1 MRHGKSSICSG
12 ANRGAFFGLPTDGL
26 QAGGGEECVDQAVV
40 FGMVEKVVEDGDGE
54 IRGSARPT
62 SFDFCC
68 SVFDNLF
75 ATDLMDRQVAKVST
89 PLFEMLIL

>member
-26 QAGGGEECVDQAVV
+26 QAGGGECVDQAVV

-68 SVFDNLF
+68 SVFDDLF
-75 ATDLMDRQVAKVST
+75 ATDLMDWQVAKVST

>member
-1 MRHGKSSICSG
+1 
-12 ANRGAFFGLPTDGL
+12 
-26 QAGGGEECVDQAVV
+26 
-40 FGMVEKVVEDGDGE
+40 MVEKVVEDGDGE
-54 IRGSARPT
+54 IRGSACPA

-75 ATDLMDRQVAKVST
+75 ATDLIDRQVAKVST

>member
-1 MRHGKSSICSG
+1 MFWSEQ
-12 ANRGAFFGLPTDGL
+12 GAFFGLPTDGL
-26 QAGGGEECVDQAVV
+26 QAGGGECVDQAVV
-40 FGMVEKVVEDGDGE
+40 FRMVEKVVEDGDGE
-54 IRGSARPT
+54 IRGSACPA

-75 ATDLMDRQVAKVST
+75 ATDLMDRQVAKEST